1 MTIVM
6 LSPSIMRFRET
17 VTPVG
22 AGSRSSRITVSLSR
36 MICSGAL
43 LLSLGLGAG
52 SGADMGLMLPRAA
65 QAQEAGAGAGAV
77 STDSFTT
84 LGQAL
89 DILGRHPNEHLLLDI
104 DGAYWAFDLEQNVYA
119 AFAFNE
125 ELISV
130 GHLQISKDGT
140 IAAPALGEYSLTAQ
154 SDLEG
159 RATGLILTH
168 PLFDLMA
175 LFSEG
180 PMKGLGYLED
190 GATFDGR
197 QVVRFADG
205 HLGAWHI
212 REDADAILIFDAQG
226 ALLHELAVTS
236 FLEAQHA
243 S

>member
-43 LLSLGLGAG
+43 LLGLELGAG

-65 QAQEAGAGAGAV
+65 QAQEAGAV

-212 REDADAILIFDAQG
+212 REDANAILIFDAQG